1 MAGQQREHGPGAQRH
16 HGGAQGRPPQAA
28 EEIHLPV
35 EAAVHGD
42 HIQHHDQRVA
52 VQCAHR
58 RAADA
63 HVGVAHHQVVGDDL
77 QRAAAQERPDGD
89 ALPAVGLQDAV
100 GGHHQAHED
109 AGDAQHRQV
118 IGGGL
123 RRFRHG
129 RIQKVQDRPG
139 QHRQSRPHGKGQQ
152 RRDPQRRGSQPCG
165 GVFVAAGTGL
175 GNGGDQGH
183 RQRINERG
191 RQHEQRHA
199 EGVLTVQLRGGVGGQ
214 SQRAL
219 QGAQH
224 QRLVQQRHQAHA
236 AAGQR
241 NGDPDPQQLP
251 RRVSPALRN
260 AAAASAAA
268 APQCPQQKQQS
279 QHRAAGNAGNG
290 PGGAGL
296 RRRPA
301 MQQKGAQAQPDHQ
314 LAGGFHDLADGGGGH
329 VPHALGIPPDGGDKT
344 HAQHRGGQHPDHAC
358 RGAVVQ
364 QPGDGFREKEHHR
377 GKDKAGDAQQQQR
390 RVKDPPGLPG
400 SSQRTRPC
408 HQPRGGQRQSGGGQH
423 QQQVID
429 VVGGI
434 EVGHAP
440 AVQQIS
446 QRDLVQGAQHLG
458 NGHRAG
464 QNGRAA

>member
-1 MAGQQREHGPGAQRH
+1 M
-16 HGGAQGRPPQAA
+16 
-28 EEIHLPV
+28 
-35 EAAVHGD
+35 
-42 HIQHHDQRVA
+42 
-52 VQCAHR
+52 
-58 RAADA
+58 
-63 HVGVAHHQVVGDDL
+63 
-77 QRAAAQERPDGD
+77 
-89 ALPAVGLQDAV
+89 GLQDAV

-123 RRFRHG
+123 RRFRHR
-129 RIQKVQDRPG
+129 RIQQVQDRPG
-139 QHRQSRPHGKGQQ
+139 QYRQSRPHGEGQQ
-152 RRDPQRRGSQPCG
+152 RRDPQRRGGQPCG
-165 GVFVAAGTGL
+165 GVFVVAGAGL
-175 GNGGDQGH
+175 GNGGNQGH

-191 RQHEQRHA
+191 RQYEQRHA
-199 EGVLTVQLRGGVGGQ
+199 EGILAVQLRGGIGGQ
-214 SQRAL
+214 PQRAL

-224 QRLVQQRHQAHA
+224 QRLIQQRHQAHA

-251 RRVSPALRN
+251 RRVPPALRDITSG
-260 AAAASAAA
+260 SAAVV
-268 APQCPQQKQQS
+268 PQRPQQEQQS
-279 QHRAAGNAGNG
+279 QHGAAGDAGNG
-290 PGGAGL
+290 PGGSGF
-296 RRRPA
+296 RRRAPL
-301 MQQKGAQAQPDHQ
+301 QQKGAQAQSDDQ
-314 LAGGFHDLADGGGGH
+314 LAGGFDDLAAGGGSHVPQPLSISPDGGGE
-329 VPHALGIPPDGGDKT
+329 T

-377 GKDKAGDAQQQQR
+377 GKHQTGDAQQQQC
-390 RVKDPPGLPG
+390 RVKDPPGLPAL
-400 SSQRTRPC
+400 SQRARPC
-408 HQPRGGQRQSGGGQH
+408 HQPRGGQRQPGGGQH

-440 AVQQIS
+440 AVQQIP